1 MFIHWRIGKLRK
13 KNKKLSSNRINVY
26 YLLGTLAFFSFFLGG
41 CSFLP
46 KEEPVL
52 APPLVEP
59 AQLDYETAE
68 VKKGEIIKRVK
79 GSGTM
84 VPTSH
89 HDLYYTKDGGRLK
102 KISVKEG
109 DLVKKGQTLAELET
123 GNLAFEIQQA
133 NLDLK
138 KAKLRLQQME
148 ANQEDKYSIEMGKLD
163 VQGIQN
169 KLYFMNNEL
178 AESKIVSPIDGVITF
193 VTEIQQGQGVPAY
206 ESLFQV
212 AETTQLQVQYTAM
225 NANDLADV
233 KIGMDVI
240 TNIGGQEGKG
250 KVVQTPK
257 DVPAD
262 VYEKN
267 PDLYSKSILVEA
279 EKLPKDTKV
288 GDLAGIEIITASKKD
303 TLVIPKNGLR
313 TTVGRNYV
321 QIMVDN
327 TKREV
332 DVEVGIMS
340 STEVEVLKGLNEGD
354 VIILK

>member
-1 MFIHWRIGKLRK
+1 LQKI
-13 KNKKLSSNRINVY
+13 NKKSSSNRIKVY
-26 YLLGTLAFFSFFLGG
+26 FLLGVFALLSIFLGG

-59 AQLDYETAE
+59 AKLDYETAE

-102 KISVKEG
+102 KISVREG

-123 GNLAFEIQQA
+123 GNLAFEIDQA
-133 NLDLK
+133 YIDLK

-148 ANQEDKYSIEMGKLD
+148 AHQDDKYSIEMGKLD
-163 VQGIQN
+163 VQSIN
-169 KLYFMNNEL
+169 NRLYFMNNQL
-178 AESKIVSPIDGVITF
+178 AESKIVSPIDGVITY
-193 VTEIQQGQGVPAY
+193 VTEIRQGQGVPAY

-212 AETTQLQVQYTAM
+212 AETTQLQIQYTAI

-233 KIGMDVI
+233 KLGMDVI
-240 TNIGGQEGKG
+240 TNIKGEDIKG

-262 VYEKN
+262 IYEKN

-279 EKLPKDTKV
+279 EKLPEEIKV
-288 GDLAGIEIITASKKD
+288 GDIAGIEIITAKKKD
-303 TLVIPKNGLR
+303 TLIIPKNGLR

-321 QIMVDN
+321 QVMVDN

-332 DVEVGIMS
+332 DIEVGIIS

>member
-1 MFIHWRIGKLRK
+1 MRK

-26 YLLGTLAFFSFFLGG
+26 YLIGVLALVSIFLGG

-68 VKKGEIIKRVK
+68 VKKAEIIKRVK

-89 HDLYYTKDGGRLK
+89 QDLYYTKDGGRLK
-102 KISVKEG
+102 KIHVREG
-109 DLVKKGQTLAELET
+109 DLVEKGQTLAELET
-123 GNLAFEIQQA
+123 GNLAFEIDQA
-133 NLDLK
+133 YIDLK
-138 KAKLRLQQME
+138 KAQLRLQQME

-163 VQGIQN
+163 VQSIN
-169 KLYFMNNEL
+169 NRLYFMNNQM

-193 VTEIQQGQGVPAY
+193 VTEIRQGQGVPAY

-212 AETTQLQVQYTAM
+212 AETTHLQIQYTAM

-233 KIGMDVI
+233 KLGMDVI
-240 TNIGGQEGKG
+240 TNLKGEEIKG

-262 VYEKN
+262 IYQQN
-267 PDLYSKSILVEA
+267 PDLYSKSLLVEA
-279 EKLPKDTKV
+279 EKLPKELKV
-288 GDLAGIEIITASKKD
+288 GDIAGIEIITAKKKD
-303 TLVIPKNGLR
+303 TLVIPKNALR

-321 QIMVDN
+321 QVMVEN

-332 DVEVGIMS
+332 DIEVGIIS

>member
-1 MFIHWRIGKLRK
+1 MQKI
-13 KNKKLSSNRINVY
+13 NKKSSSNRIKVY
-26 YLLGTLAFFSFFLGG
+26 FLLGVFALLSIFLGG

-59 AQLDYETAE
+59 AKLDYETAE

-102 KISVKEG
+102 KISVREG

-123 GNLAFEIQQA
+123 GNLAFEIDQA
-133 NLDLK
+133 YIDLK
-138 KAKLRLQQME
+138 KAQLRLQQME
-148 ANQEDKYSIEMGKLD
+148 AHQDDKYSIEMGKLD
-163 VQGIQN
+163 IQSIN
-169 KLYFMNNEL
+169 NRLYFMNNQL
-178 AESKIVSPIDGVITF
+178 AESKIVSPIDGVITY
-193 VTEIQQGQGVPAY
+193 VTEIRQGQGVPAY

-212 AETTQLQVQYTAM
+212 AETTQLQIQYTAI

-233 KIGMDVI
+233 KLGMDVI
-240 TNIGGQEGKG
+240 TNIKGEDIKG

-262 VYEKN
+262 IYEKN

-279 EKLPKDTKV
+279 EKLPEEIKV
-288 GDLAGIEIITASKKD
+288 GDIAGIEIITAKKKD
-303 TLVIPKNGLR
+303 TLIIPKNGLR

-321 QIMVDN
+321 QVMVDN

-332 DVEVGIMS
+332 DIEVGIIS